1 MLGML
6 GQGGVAMYALL
17 LCSVAMVAVIV
28 ERVIRLREA
37 NTDTIIFL
45 AKFGRFVQEGKIN
58 DAQSL
63 CDRSNSAVAQVA
75 SAGLARD
82 GRSKDEIRDTLA
94 SAVTLQQHRL
104 TRNLGVLGTIASTSP
119 FVGLF
124 GTVLGIMKAF
134 KELPMAAANGAVS
147 ITGGISEALIATAG
161 GLGVAILAVV
171 AYNYFQTWV
180 QRFDVD
186 FEVVST
192 EVLHLMTGEREYA
205 R

>member
-6 GQGGVAMYALL
+6 EQGGVAMYALL

-28 ERVIRLREA
+28 ERVVRLREA
-37 NTDTIIFL
+37 STDTIIFL
-45 AKFGRFVQEGKIN
+45 AKLGRYVQEGKIS
-58 DAQSL
+58 DAQAL
-63 CDRSNSAVAQVA
+63 CDHSKAAVAQVA
-75 SAGLARD
+75 SAGLSREA
-82 GRSKDEIRDTLA
+82 RSKDEVRDTLA
-94 SAVTLQQHRL
+94 SAVALQQHRL
-104 TRNLGVLGTIASTSP
+104 TRNLAVLGTIASTAP

-124 GTVLGIMKAF
+124 GTVLGIMKTF
-134 KELPMAAANGAVS
+134 KTMSMANGQLPNIS
-147 ITGGISEALIATAG
+147 GGIAEALIATAG
-161 GLGVAILAVV
+161 GLGVAIIAVA

-192 EVLHLMTGEREYA
+192 EVLHLMSGEREYA